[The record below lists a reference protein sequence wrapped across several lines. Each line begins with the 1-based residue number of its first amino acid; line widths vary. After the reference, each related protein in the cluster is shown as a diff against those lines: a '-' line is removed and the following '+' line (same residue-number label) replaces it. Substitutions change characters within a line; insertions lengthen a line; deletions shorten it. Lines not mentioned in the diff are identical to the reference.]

1 MAVKYRDL
9 IGSDILRKG
18 DQWWCSEFLV
28 WSDTVQVGV
37 RVDSAL
43 PYRYRRPIVGRPR
56 KTTCNRPSAKLL
68 CPYCEDILGHYWMH
82 PDIPGRYLCGNQKCG
97 SIWEAK

>member
-28 WSDTVQVGV
+28 WSDTVQVGD
-37 RVDSAL
+37 RVDSTL
-43 PYRYRRPIVGRPR
+43 SYRYRRPIVGRPR
-56 KTTCNRPSAKLL
+56 KTTRSRPTTPCRFYTGVDGAECNRDKESCCFERA
-68 CPYCEDILGHYWMH
+68 
-82 PDIPGRYLCGNQKCG
+82 
-97 SIWEAK
+97 